1 MLEHNKPKLTILIGA
16 IMKFKLTTSFE
27 KRILIENIHRENVI
41 DRLILALQISDPL
54 SPNNNKLK
62 MNKQN

>member
-1 MLEHNKPKLTILIGA
+1 MLEHNKPKLTILIGP
-16 IMKFKLTTSFE
+16 IMKFKLTKSFE

-54 SPNNNKLK
+54 SPNNTKLK
-62 MNKQN
+62 MIRQN

>member
-1 MLEHNKPKLTILIGA
+1 
-16 IMKFKLTTSFE
+16 MKFKLTTSFE

-54 SPNNNKLK
+54 SPNNTKLK

>member
-1 MLEHNKPKLTILIGA
+1 MLEHNRPKLTILPGP

-27 KRILIENIHRENVI
+27 KRILIENIQRENMI

-54 SPNNNKLK
+54 SPNNTELE